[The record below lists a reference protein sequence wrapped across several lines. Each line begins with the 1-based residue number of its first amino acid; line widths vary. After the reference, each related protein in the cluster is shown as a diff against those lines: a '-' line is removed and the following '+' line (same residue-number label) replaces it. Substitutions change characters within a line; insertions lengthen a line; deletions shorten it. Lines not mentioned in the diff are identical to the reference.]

1 MESIFERDFYPT
13 PEEVIVQMLV
23 MSDINNKVILE
34 PSAGS
39 GNIVTF
45 LQNNGAKEVIACE
58 KNNKLRSIVEK
69 KCAVIADDF
78 LTVTSDMVSHIDMI
92 AMNPPFSREE
102 DHILHAYE
110 IAPQGCEIIS
120 LCNSSMLD
128 KAYYRNEKRKKIK
141 ELIELYGDKERLGC
155 VFSTSERKTDVDV
168 SVIRLYKPK
177 ADEAEWQ
184 EYFFD
189 TEDDAPEAQA
199 NGLITYDFVRDC
211 VNRYVGAV
219 QMFDEVMEASKKIN
233 ALTKSIGGEY
243 IRFGASVKYN
253 DGLSTTITK
262 DQYNKALQ
270 KRAWQWLFG
279 KFNMNKYITRQVN
292 ENINA
297 FVEKQQNIP
306 FTMKNIYRM
315 VDMIVGTHEDRMK
328 QVLIECFDLIC
339 SFSAENSTAGEKW
352 KTNSDYKI
360 NKRFIVPYICDSR
373 WSPYKV
379 SLSFSSNRQDV
390 DDIIKVLCYLTGKN
404 YDDQVALDT
413 FVYNNNMSWGSWYEM
428 GRYEKQ
434 EDGSSEYIQGFFRIR
449 GYKKGTMH
457 FEFLDEDIW
466 HKFNYEVAKVKGWQL
481 PKERKKKN

>member
-13 PEEVIVQMLV
+13 PEEVIAQMLV
-23 MSDINNKVILE
+23 MSDIANKVILE

-39 GNIVTF
+39 GNIVSY
-45 LQNNGAKEVIACE
+45 LQYNGAQEVIACE
-58 KNNKLRSIVEK
+58 MNSKLRSIVEK
-69 KCAVIADDF
+69 KCVVIADDF

-92 AMNPPFSREE
+92 VMNPPFSREE

-120 LCNSSMLD
+120 LCNSSILE
-128 KAYYRNEKRKKIK
+128 KAYYRNEKRGKIK

-155 VFSTSERKTDVDV
+155 VFSTSERKTDVDI

-184 EYFFD
+184 DYFFD

-233 ALTKSIGGEY
+233 SLTSAIGAGD
-243 IRFGASVKYN
+243 IRFGAIITTN
-253 DGLSTTITK
+253 NTSTSITK
-262 DQYNKALQ
+262 DQYKKALQ
-270 KRAWQWLFG
+270 KRAWQWLFD
-279 KFNMNKYITRQVN
+279 KFNMDKYITRKVR
-292 ENINA
+292 EDINTY
-297 FVEKQQNIP
+297 VERQKNMP

-315 VDMIVGTHEDRMK
+315 VEMIIGTHGDRMNR
-328 QVLIECFDLIC
+328 VLVDAFDKIC

-360 NKRFIVPYICDSR
+360 NKKFILPCICDYDTR
-373 WSPYKV
+373 WASLCQYVKV
-379 SLSFSSNRQDV
+379 KYGRSL
-390 DDIIKVLCYLTGKN
+390 DDIEDVIKALCYMIGK
-404 YDDQVALDT
+404 D
-413 FVYNNNMSWGSWYEM
+413 YNEQMPLQQFCQDKKIDWGEWAEM
-428 GRYEKQ
+428 PN
-434 EDGSSEYIQGFFRIR
+434 GFFRIR

-457 FEFLDEDIW
+457 FEFLDENVW
-466 HKFNYEVAKVKGWQL
+466 HKFNYEVAKIKGWQL
-481 PKERKKKN
+481 PKERKTKNARTGQF

>member
-1 MESIFERDFYPT
+1 MESIFEKDFYPT
-13 PEEVIVQMLV
+13 PEDVIVQMLA
-23 MSDINNKVILE
+23 MSDITDKVILE

-58 KNNKLRSIVEK
+58 KNTKLRNIVEK
-69 KCAVIADDF
+69 KCQVIADDF
-78 LTVTSDMVSHIDMI
+78 LSVTSDMVSHVDMI
-92 AMNPPFSREE
+92 VMNPPFSCEE
-102 DHILHAYE
+102 DHILHAYN

-120 LCNSSMLD
+120 LCNSNVICRS
-128 KAYYRNEKRKKIK
+128 YNTKKMQIQ
-141 ELIELYGDKERLGC
+141 ELISLYGSSEQLGSVFTYAER
-155 VFSTSERKTDVDV
+155 RTDVNV
-168 SVIRLYKPK
+168 AVIRLYKLK
-177 ADEAEWQ
+177 ADDQ
-184 EYFFD
+184 EFEDYFFSTEED
-189 TEDDAPEAQA
+189 TPEAQA
-199 NGLITYDFVRDC
+199 DGLITYDFVRDC
-211 VNRYVGAV
+211 VNRYVAAIK
-219 QMFDEVMEASKKIN
+219 MFDEVMEASKKIN

-243 IRFGASVKYN
+243 IRFGASLEYN
-253 DGLSTTITK
+253 SSQSTTITK
-262 DQYNKALQ
+262 DQYKKALQ
-270 KRAWQWLFG
+270 KKAWQWLFG
-279 KFNMNKYITRQVN
+279 KFNMNKYLTRQVN

-315 VDMIVGTHEDRMK
+315 IEMIVATHENRMK

-360 NKRFIVPYICDSR
+360 NKRFIVPSICNSQ

-379 SLSFSSNRQDV
+379 SLSFSSNRQDI

-404 YDDQVALDT
+404 YDEQVALDN

-428 GRYEKQ
+428 GRYKKQ

-457 FEFLDEDIW
+457 FEFLDEDVW
-466 HKFNYEVAKVKGWQL
+466 NRFNYEVARIKGWQL
-481 PKERKKKN
+481 FSKRK